1 VGGLAAFVALVLVI
15 LAVAAGCGGGSA
27 SPESVVREWSD
38 ALNAGDNERA
48 ADLFARGAQIVQ
60 GNSVV
65 FLQTH
70 ADAVDFN
77 SALPCSGKIVD
88 LTTDDDIAT
97 ATFVLGDRRK
107 TQCDAPGQKAVAA
120 FRVVHGKIVLWHQ
133 LPSPTPP
140 PAPPV

>member
-1 VGGLAAFVALVLVI
+1 MLVI
-15 LAVAAGCGGGSA
+15 LAVAAGCGGGST

-48 ADLFARGAQIVQ
+48 ADLFAHGAQVVQ
-60 GNSVV
+60 GNSVL

-88 LTTDDDIAT
+88 VTTDDDTAT

-133 LPSPTPP
+133 LPSPAPP

>member
-1 VGGLAAFVALVLVI
+1 MLAVLVLAA
-15 LAVAAGCGGGSA
+15 CGGGGGT

-48 ADLFARGAQIVQ
+48 ADLFARGAQVVQ
-60 GNSVV
+60 GNDVI

-70 ADAVDFN
+70 ADAVTFN
-77 SALPCSGKIVD
+77 SSLPCSGRIVEVQ
-88 LTTDDDIAT
+88 TDDDTAT
-97 ATFVLGDRRK
+97 ATFLLGDRK
-107 TQCDAPGQKAVAA
+107 TSRCDAPGQKAVAA

-133 LPSPTPP
+133 LPSPAPA